1 MRRALV
7 MLATVATLGCI
18 RIGPNTT
25 NETANRPG
33 GSPALVFAGRNSVD
47 GELLAIRD
55 TAYVLLTP
63 TDVVLAPLAILDSA
77 RFLDR
82 GKTVTYYRELMPSQR
97 ENLRLISRYP
107 PGMPEVAL
115 QSLLRARNKSSV
127 TVLTR

>member
-1 MRRALV
+1 MRRALS
-7 MLATVATLGCI
+7 MLATLTAFGCI
-18 RIGPNTT
+18 RIGPNATT
-25 NETANRPG
+25 ETANRPG

-55 TAYVLLTP
+55 TAYVVLTP
-63 TDVVLAPLAILDSA
+63 TDVVLAPLAIVDSA

-82 GKTVTYYRELMPSQR
+82 DRTITYYRELMPEQR

-107 PGMPEVAL
+107 PGMPDVAL